1 VNFVVCP
8 YDDTQLKALRGPSG
22 PARPLLMTCP
32 TCQKQFRL
40 ADGEAVEVEPRGDDP
55 QT

>member
-8 YDDTQLKALRGPSG
+8 YDDTQLRALRGPAV
-22 PARPLLMTCP
+22 PVRPLLMTCP

-40 ADGEAVEVEPRGDDP
+40 ADGEAVEVAAGGNDG
-55 QT
+55 QA